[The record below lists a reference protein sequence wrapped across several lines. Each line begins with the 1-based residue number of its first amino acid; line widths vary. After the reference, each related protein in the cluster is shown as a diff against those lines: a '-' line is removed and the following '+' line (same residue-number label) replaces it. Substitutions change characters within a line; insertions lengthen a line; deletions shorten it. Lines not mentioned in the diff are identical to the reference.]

1 LTIRLIWAQAANG
14 VIGRDGGL
22 PWHLP
27 EDMAH
32 FRMRTTGATVVMGR
46 TTWESLPERF
56 RPLPDRRNVVLTRD
70 PAWSADGAVVA
81 HTVDDALAGADGD
94 IWVIGGASVYR
105 AALPFAALVVVTEL
119 ADAFEG
125 DTVAPTLGPGWRV
138 RDRDPGSGW
147 LTSRTGLRHRA
158 DLPVRHLPAGA
169 LTPEAGS
176 VPRMAATARTD
187 GAPFGRV
194 LTAMVTPMTDDGALD
209 VDAVQSLAAHLVD
222 NGNDGLVVS
231 GTTGESPTT
240 TDAEKDQLLRAVV
253 EAVGD
258 RAHVVAGVGTYDTA
272 HSVELAQQA
281 QKAGATGLLVVTP
294 YYSKPPQSGL
304 LAHFGRVADAA
315 ELPVML
321 YDIPARSGVP
331 IETDTLVELAAH
343 ERIVAVKD
351 AKGDLHQTSQLLA
364 RTDLAV
370 YSGEDAL
377 NLPLLAIGGVGMV
390 SVVAHVCPDR
400 FAALVRAVEA
410 GDLVEARRLNAS
422 VLPAIRGIMTRTQ
435 GAIMVK
441 AALQLMG
448 VLANRTTRL
457 PLVDAT
463 PEQVDLLRQDLTEAG
478 LLR

>member
-1 LTIRLIWAQAANG
+1 
-14 VIGRDGGL
+14 
-22 PWHLP
+22 
-27 EDMAH
+27 M
-32 FRMRTTGATVVMGR
+32 
-46 TTWESLPERF
+46 
-56 RPLPDRRNVVLTRD
+56 
-70 PAWSADGAVVA
+70 
-81 HTVDDALAGADGD
+81 
-94 IWVIGGASVYR
+94 
-105 AALPFAALVVVTEL
+105 TE
-119 ADAFEG
+119 
-125 DTVAPTLGPGWRV
+125 VQP
-138 RDRDPGSGW
+138 
-147 LTSRTGLRHRA
+147 
-158 DLPVRHLPAGA
+158 
-169 LTPEAGS
+169 
-176 VPRMAATARTD
+176 
-187 GAPFGRV
+187 PFGRV
-194 LTAMVTPMTDDGALD
+194 LTAMVTPMTADGAIDLD
-209 VDAVQSLAAHLVD
+209 ATQALATHLVD
-222 NGNDGLVVS
+222 TGNDGLVIS

-240 TDAEKDQLLRAVV
+240 TDAEKDQLLRAVA

-258 RAHVVAGVGTYDTA
+258 RAQVVAGVGTNDTA

-294 YYSKPPQSGL
+294 YYSKPPQAGL
-304 LAHFGRVADAA
+304 LAHFRRVADAA

-390 SVVAHVCPDR
+390 SVVAHVCADR

-410 GDLVEARRLNAS
+410 GDLAEARRINAS

-441 AALQLMG
+441 AALQLLG
-448 VLANRTTRL
+448 LLAHRTTRS
-457 PLVDAT
+457 PLIDAT
-463 PEQVDLLRQDLTEAG
+463 DEQVALLRGDLTEAG
-478 LLR
+478 LLP